1 MSIINGSLDRRTS
14 LLSDGNLTGNPF
26 TRTEPSEEVI
36 DRVFVGRVQQIR
48 EAAFR
53 VLDRPRNL
61 LVLGGYGLGKTT
73 FIRKLLRE
81 LHGSRTIRFLTGYA
95 PLRSDTSQGLQL
107 AALSALAEG
116 ALQSAP
122 PDSDLYRY
130 AREVWEELGR
140 IEGSSSETMRAPDIR
155 FREGLE
161 LASGMYKRVV
171 IAIDEIDKRDPQTVQ
186 SIVMGSRYFLDL
198 EASFIL
204 TGRFLDVF
212 SDIRA
217 SLLGAFDH
225 RIELQ
230 PFTPEEC
237 EEIIR
242 RNLQVVRVEPEST
255 PTLRPFQGEVVEAI
269 TQRSNGLPRPLNLM
283 ADAALEEAI
292 WEAVEGHGEHLE
304 VTPEHLE
311 RALRREGNL
320 VFNKVGSE
328 ARELLARIFRQNG
341 YVTGA
346 ELDTLAPMGGLPEAI
361 RSLEDLSK
369 QDAVLRLGASEGP
382 SFALTPMVERTLEQ
396 LQKDHE
402 RLHALWKDAT
412 SSMDAH
418 TRGQALEEF
427 AEAFFGMAFKVVERN
442 ARTDTE
448 EMDLLLERSP
458 DTNALFNDSYFVVE
472 CKNWRSKPV
481 GQSVVSELLGKMQTR
496 HRRQA
501 FLLTSGDFTEDARQ
515 QAAYAFASTKTEIL
529 LLSGQ
534 ELEAFLPTLKM
545 VSDFLAD
552 VHRRQ
557 TVLRR
562 YPR

>member
-1 MSIINGSLDRRTS
+1 MSIINGSLDRRTA
-14 LLSDGNLTGNPF
+14 LLSASNLTGNPF

-61 LVLGGYGLGKTT
+61 LVIGGYGLGKTT
-73 FIRKLLRE
+73 FMRKLLRE
-81 LHGSRTIRFLTGYA
+81 LQSSKTIRLLTGYA
-95 PLRSDTSQGLQL
+95 PLRSDTAQGLQL

-140 IEGSSSETMRAPDIR
+140 LQGSASETIRAPDIR
-155 FREGLE
+155 FREGLK
-161 LASGMYKRVV
+161 LANGMYRRVV

-204 TGRFLDVF
+204 TGRFLDAF

-217 SLLGAFDH
+217 SLLAAFDH

-230 PFTPEEC
+230 SFTPEEC
-237 EEIIR
+237 EEILR
-242 RNLQVVRVEPEST
+242 RNLQIVRLEQEPT
-255 PTLRPFQGEVVEAI
+255 PTLLPFQREVVEAI
-269 TQRSNGLPRPLNLM
+269 TQRANGLPRPLNLM

-292 WEAVEGHGEHLE
+292 WEGVEDKTAKLK

-311 RALRREGNL
+311 RALRKEGNL
-320 VFNKVGSE
+320 VFNKVGAD

-341 YVTGA
+341 YVTGGD
-346 ELDTLAPMGGLPEAI
+346 LDTLAPMGGLPEAI
-361 RSLEDLSK
+361 RTLDDLSK

-382 SFALTPMVERTLEQ
+382 AFALTPMVERTLEQ
-396 LQKDHE
+396 LQKEHE
-402 RLHALWKDAT
+402 RLQALWTDAT
-412 SSMDAH
+412 SSTDAH
-418 TRGQALEEF
+418 TRGRALEEF
-427 AEAFFGMAFKVVERN
+427 SDAFFGMAFKVVQRN

-448 EMDLLLERSP
+448 ELDLLLERSA
-458 DTNALFNDSYFVVE
+458 DTDVRFHDSYFIVE

-481 GQSVVSELLGKMQTR
+481 DQRVISELLGKMQTR
-496 HRRQA
+496 HRTQA
-501 FLLTSGDFTEDARQ
+501 FLLTSGEFTADAAQ
-515 QAAYAFASTKTEIL
+515 QAAYAFASTKVEIL

-534 ELEAFLPTLKM
+534 DIESFLHSLKT
-545 VSDFLAD
+545 VSDFLAEF
-552 VHRRQ
+552 HRRQ
-557 TVLRR
+557 MVLRR
-562 YPR
+562 YTR

>member
-1 MSIINGSLDRRTS
+1 MSIINGSLDRRTA
-14 LLSDGNLTGNPF
+14 LLSSCNLTGNPF

-81 LHGSRTIRFLTGYA
+81 LQSSRTIRFLTGYA

-122 PDSDLYRY
+122 TDSDLYRY

-140 IEGSSSETMRAPDIR
+140 IEGSASETMRAPDIR
-155 FREGLE
+155 FREGLK
-161 LASGMYKRVV
+161 LANGMFKRVV

-204 TGRFLDVF
+204 TGRFLDAF

-217 SLLGAFDH
+217 SLLAAFDH

-230 PFTPEEC
+230 PFVPEEC
-237 EEIIR
+237 EEILR
-242 RNLQVVRVEPEST
+242 RNLQIVRVEEEPT
-255 PTLRPFQGEVVEAI
+255 PTLRPFQREVVEAI
-269 TQRSNGLPRPLNLM
+269 TQRANGLPRPLNLM
-283 ADAALEEAI
+283 ADGALEEAI
-292 WEAVEGHGEHLE
+292 WEAVEDKTTTLE
-304 VTPEHLE
+304 VTSEHLE

-320 VFNKVGSE
+320 VFNKVGAE

-341 YVTGA
+341 YVTGGD
-346 ELDTLAPMGGLPEAI
+346 LDTLAPMGGLPEAI
-361 RSLEDLSK
+361 RTLEDLSK

-382 SFALTPMVERTLEQ
+382 AFALTPMVERTLEQ

-402 RLHALWKDAT
+402 RLQALWKMRPPRRTPIHVGGPSRSSPRHSSGWPSRWSSATHERIPRNWTFSSSVQPIRMSASTTRT
-412 SSMDAH
+412 SSWS
-418 TRGQALEEF
+418 
-427 AEAFFGMAFKVVERN
+427 
-442 ARTDTE
+442 ARTGGASRWTSVSS
-448 EMDLLLERSP
+448 RSCWARCRRATGP
-458 DTNALFNDSYFVVE
+458 RPSCSRAVSSPRMRDSRQPMPSPPPRR
-472 CKNWRSKPV
+472 RSCCSQ
-481 GQSVVSELLGKMQTR
+481 G
-496 HRRQA
+496 RR
-501 FLLTSGDFTEDARQ
+501 SRP
-515 QAAYAFASTKTEIL
+515 SC
-529 LLSGQ
+529 
-534 ELEAFLPTLKM
+534 
-545 VSDFLAD
+545 
-552 VHRRQ
+552 
-557 TVLRR
+557 
-562 YPR
+562 PR